1 MTNTELFMVEC
12 TICNTTFALDE
23 IALASHKM
31 GMGLCPNNCD
41 SPNKGKENA
50 VKKKLPQSY

>member
-1 MTNTELFMVEC
+1 MTEDPFMVEC
-12 TICNTTFALDE
+12 TICHTTFALDE

-41 SPNKGKENA
+41 SPNKGKENV